1 MKKIIIYIL
10 LALFICGTTSCDPYQ
25 KLLKSNDL
33 NLKLTKAKEFYN
45 KEEYEKAIPLFEEVL
60 ATFRGTKNFEAVY
73 YYYAWSQ
80 FGSENYLMAAYHF
93 KYISDN
99 FPSNENASECE
110 YMSAYC
116 YYLLSPE
123 INLDQEETKKALDA
137 MQVFINNHPDDSR
150 VPKANEIITALREKM
165 ELKATRAAD
174 LYYNISS
181 YINSYKASIIAYKG
195 VLKDYPDTK
204 NADYLNFSILKS
216 SYEYALQSVPT
227 KKEQIFNETIT
238 YYFNFIDKF
247 ATSKYAKQAQ
257 RIYDDS
263 KSQLEK
269 SKNNNNN

>member
-1 MKKIIIYIL
+1 MQKIIIYFL
-10 LALFICGTTSCDPYQ
+10 LALFICGATSCDPYQ
-25 KLLKSNDL
+25 KLLKSTDL

-60 ATFRGTKNFEAVY
+60 ATFRGTKNFEGVY

-80 FGSENYLMAAYHF
+80 YGAENYLMAAYHF
-93 KYISDN
+93 KYIAEN

-123 INLDQEETKKALDA
+123 VNLDQEETKKALDA

-150 VPKANEIITALREKM
+150 VVKANEIITKLREKL

-181 YINSYKASIIAYKG
+181 YINSYKASIISYKG
-195 VLKDYPDTK
+195 VLKDFPDTK

-216 SYEYALQSVPT
+216 SYEYAMQSVPS

-247 ATSKYAKQAQ
+247 ATSKYVKQAQ
-257 RIYDDS
+257 RIYDNS

-269 SKNNNNN
+269 LKNNN